1 AEEGYP
7 KFDMSAW
14 FSFVAPKGTPPEVLA
29 RLQQALQNTLKDETV
44 RAKMLDMGIDPRS
57 GRADELLAQIAS
69 EQPIIQQ
76 LVKQANV
83 ALQ

>member
-1 AEEGYP
+1 
-7 KFDMSAW
+7 MSAW